1 MALNLITKATRNK
14 QETLWNYLAKSISS
28 QNGINCQKF
37 VTPVFSIKSR
47 LYSSTVNNSREM
59 RFIQYKRKDEPATRL
74 GIISED
80 GGKIVDLSALC
91 PHMKDMI
98 GFIKAGPNGM
108 QKIQEKSSEFKW
120 DNVTDNIEILAPV
133 SNPEKIVCIGLNYLG
148 HCLEQN
154 KEAPKE
160 PMFFSKFASTLTGPT
175 GDVILH
181 KITTVS
187 RHDILLIS
195 GFIMYNSYVCFY
207 F

>member
-1 MALNLITKATRNK
+1 MIVKATRNK
-14 QETLWNYLAKSISS
+14 LWNCLSKSINNS
-28 QNGINCQKF
+28 QNVHKINCQKS
-37 VTPVFSIKSR
+37 VTPVFSIKSQ
-47 LYSSTVNNSREM
+47 LYSSSATSNSENM

-80 GGKIVDLSALC
+80 SGKMVDLSALC
-91 PHMKDMI
+91 PHLKDMI
-98 GFIKAGPNGM
+98 GFIKAGPSGM
-108 QKIQEKSSEFKW
+108 HKIQEKSSEFKW
-120 DNVTDNIEILAPV
+120 DTVTDNIEILAPV
-133 SNPEKIVCIGLNYLG
+133 TNPEKIVCIGLNYLG

-187 RHDILLIS
+187 IYRHRHLNRLTIS
-195 GFIMYNSYVCFY
+195 VFIII
-207 F
+207 

>member
-1 MALNLITKATRNK
+1 
-14 QETLWNYLAKSISS
+14 
-28 QNGINCQKF
+28 
-37 VTPVFSIKSR
+37 
-47 LYSSTVNNSREM
+47 M
-59 RFIQYKRKDEPATRL
+59 RFIQYKRRDEPATRL

-80 GGKIVDLSALC
+80 GGKMVDLSALC
-91 PHMKDMI
+91 PHLKDMI

-120 DNVTDNIEILAPV
+120 DAVTDNIEILAPV

-187 RHDILLIS
+187 SHENLLIS
-195 GFIMYNSYVCFY
+195 GFIMYVNVTYLSIYNYCICENHLSQNHKVDC
-207 F
+207 